1 MSYPSELK
9 YGAKHTWAKVEGN
22 VATIG
27 ITFYAQEQLGD
38 LVFVELPAV
47 GATITKDAAAGVV
60 ESAKVASDFIA
71 PVSGKV
77 LEVNTEL
84 DDSPEIMNEDCYGK
98 GWFAKVE
105 LTNPADVDAL
115 LDAAAYQAG
124 LE

>member
-9 YGAKHTWAKVEGN
+9 YSPKHTWVKIEGN

-60 ESAKVASDFIA
+60 ESAKVASDLIA

-77 LEVNTEL
+77 IEVNTEL
-84 DDSPEIMNEDCYGK
+84 DDAPEIINEDPYGK
-98 GWFAKVE
+98 GWIAKVE
-105 LTNPADVDAL
+105 ITDADGL

>member
-9 YGAKHTWAKVEGN
+9 YSPKHTWVKVDGN

-38 LVFVELPAV
+38 LVFVELPEV
-47 GATITKDAAAGVV
+47 GATISKDAAAGVV

-84 DDSPEIMNEDCYGK
+84 DDSPELMNEDCYGK

-105 LTNPADVDAL
+105 LSDAGEVASL
-115 LDAAAYQAG
+115 LDAAAYEGG